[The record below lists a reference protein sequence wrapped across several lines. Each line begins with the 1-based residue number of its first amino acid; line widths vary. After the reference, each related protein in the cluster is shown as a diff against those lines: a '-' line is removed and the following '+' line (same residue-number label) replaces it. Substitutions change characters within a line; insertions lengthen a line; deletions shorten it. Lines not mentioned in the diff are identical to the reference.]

1 MTDPLTRLVE
11 LTVYAPIGAAAIV
24 RERMPEVIA
33 TGREQVHQR
42 VTLARFIGQMVVT
55 QGRRELERRLAAA
68 GGDQGDQGDH
78 AAPVAAP
85 VAAPADPGPV
95 RSAPLGRPRSEPA
108 PTAASLPIDDYES
121 LAASQVV
128 ARLGG
133 LAAAELDSVEAFE
146 RANRNRRTVLNRI
159 VQLRT
164 RA

>member
-68 GGDQGDQGDH
+68 GGDQGDQGDQGDH

-85 VAAPADPGPV
+85 AGPGPV

>member
-11 LTVYAPIGAAAIV
+11 LTVYAPIGAATIV

-33 TGREQVHQR
+33 TGREQVQQR

-55 QGRRELERRLAAA
+55 QGRRELERRLAA
-68 GGDQGDQGDH
+68 GGDQGDRDEH
-78 AAPVAAP
+78 DAPVDVP
-85 VAAPADPGPV
+85 VDAPADPAPV
-95 RSAPLGRPRSEPA
+95 RSAPLGRPRTDPA

-133 LAAAELDSVEAFE
+133 LAAAELDAVEAFE

-164 RA
+164 RS

>member
-68 GGDQGDQGDH
+68 SGDQGDRDDQD
-78 AAPVAAP
+78 APVD
-85 VAAPADPGPV
+85 APADPGPV
-95 RSAPLGRPRSEPA
+95 RSAPLGRPRTEPA